1 MSWHIEFSKKA
12 LKQLKKI
19 DKQTACIITSWL
31 RKNVEGCENPRLH
44 GKSLTGNMSG
54 NGGTELEIGAFC
66 AELKTSVLLFLR
78 SKSSTGALHINRQG
92 KCFPHIILKL
102 ALSIYVIQRSAL
114 HFHVIQ
120 RRACTPKNLV
130 REGH

>member
-19 DKQTACIITSWL
+19 DKQTACIITGWL

-54 NGGTELEIGAFC
+54 KWRYRVGDWRILCRIEDERLIVVALEV
-66 AELKTSVLLFLR
+66 KHRSV
-78 SKSSTGALHINRQG
+78 ANR
-92 KCFPHIILKL
+92 
-102 ALSIYVIQRSAL
+102 VE
-114 HFHVIQ
+114 V
-120 RRACTPKNLV
+120 
-130 REGH
+130 